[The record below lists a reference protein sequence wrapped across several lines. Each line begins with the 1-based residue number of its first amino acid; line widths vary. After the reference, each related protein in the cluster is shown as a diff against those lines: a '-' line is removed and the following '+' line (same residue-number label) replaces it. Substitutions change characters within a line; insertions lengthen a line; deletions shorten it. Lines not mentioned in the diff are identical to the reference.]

1 MTTLT
6 SNIPVWAHHLLSGS
20 DTGVEHSQILGR
32 PTTSDAFIDCG
43 SSSPV
48 THHWESHLMEYPPH
62 FMIPQQAHHMDS
74 NNHHSA
80 LQWANAG
87 DAAHHTSL
95 LQQHC
100 SEYHPQ
106 QQQQQQLETVHHQD
120 HRNAYLLHQVQQ
132 QQQAKSVVKHLPETH
147 EERRDSKRPATS
159 MSAQEEVTNSESIV
173 KKPRVEQQQTSS
185 APFKMQVR
193 KEKLGERITALQ
205 QLVSPF
211 GKTDTASV
219 LLEAIGYIKFLQ
231 EQVQV
236 LSTPYMKPSIS
247 PSSLHHDDMSKLGWA
262 KAKSEDSRQDL
273 RSRGLCLVPVSC
285 TLQVANDNGAD
296 FWTPAIGGSC
306 R

>member
-6 SNIPVWAHHLLSGS
+6 SNIPVWAHHLLGS
-20 DTGVEHSQILGR
+20 DPGLEQVQLGR

-43 SSSPV
+43 ISPSV
-48 THHWESHLMEYPPH
+48 SHHWESHLMDYPPH
-62 FMIPQQAHHMDS
+62 FLIPQQAHMTS
-74 NNHHSA
+74 SNHHSA
-80 LQWANAG
+80 LQWASPPE
-87 DAAHHTSL
+87 AAHHTSL
-95 LQQHC
+95 LQQQC
-100 SEYHPQ
+100 LEYHPQ
-106 QQQQQQLETVHHQD
+106 QQQLDTTHQQDQ
-120 HRNAYLLHQVQQ
+120 NSYLLQRVQPQ
-132 QQQAKSVVKHLPETH
+132 LQHARSVGKLQPEAH

-159 MSAQEEVTNSESIV
+159 VTAQEVTNSEPIA
-173 KKPRVEQQQTSS
+173 KKSRVEQQQSS
-185 APFKMQVR
+185 NAPFKMQVR

-247 PSSLHHDDMSKLGWA
+247 PSSLHHDDMGKLGWS
-262 KAKSEDSRQDL
+262 KAKNDDSRQDL